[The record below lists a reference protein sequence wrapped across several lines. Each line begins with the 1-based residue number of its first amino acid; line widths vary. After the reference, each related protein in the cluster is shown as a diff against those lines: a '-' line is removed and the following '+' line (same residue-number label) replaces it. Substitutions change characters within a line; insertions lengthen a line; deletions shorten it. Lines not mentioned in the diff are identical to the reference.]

1 MEEIIELLI
10 KLGLTLILSG
20 IIGLER
26 EVTGHKAGIRTL
38 ILVGIG
44 AASFVMLAD
53 NISLSDSETGRIIAG
68 VATGLGFLGAGAIIK
83 EGINVKGLTTAA
95 SIWVT
100 AAIGVSVGS
109 GSYLIGIIT
118 FSFTIIVISL
128 FAVLERKLNLKPDT
142 GTIRVVMEKGYS
154 LPRRE
159 LRKLQKDGVGIQR
172 MKMENTR
179 EGLCFT
185 LDVELPRR
193 IKVSDFVER
202 TSGIEGLREVEWEDT
217 EQGGLRSYLDVF

>member
-83 EGINVKGLTTAA
+83 EGINVKG
-95 SIWVT
+95 
-100 AAIGVSVGS
+100 
-109 GSYLIGIIT
+109 
-118 FSFTIIVISL
+118 
-128 FAVLERKLNLKPDT
+128 
-142 GTIRVVMEKGYS
+142 
-154 LPRRE
+154 
-159 LRKLQKDGVGIQR
+159 
-172 MKMENTR
+172 
-179 EGLCFT
+179 
-185 LDVELPRR
+185 
-193 IKVSDFVER
+193 
-202 TSGIEGLREVEWEDT
+202 
-217 EQGGLRSYLDVF
+217 